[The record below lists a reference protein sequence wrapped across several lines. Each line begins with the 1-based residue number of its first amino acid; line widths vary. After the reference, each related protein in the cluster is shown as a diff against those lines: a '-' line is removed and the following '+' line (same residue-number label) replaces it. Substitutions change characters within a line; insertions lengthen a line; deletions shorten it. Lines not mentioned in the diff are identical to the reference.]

1 MLIVIIWNT
10 YLLTIPDSGS
20 SDSVSGEQ
28 WFFILFYT
36 LEMLIKIFALGFIF
50 GPGAYLRDY
59 VNFMDILIV
68 VTSWLPILFNSSTI
82 NLNFQM
88 FNSLRV
94 LRPLRTIKNVK
105 SLRRILMA
113 IIQALPLLKDTMII

>member
-50 GPGAYLRDY
+50 GPEAYLRDY